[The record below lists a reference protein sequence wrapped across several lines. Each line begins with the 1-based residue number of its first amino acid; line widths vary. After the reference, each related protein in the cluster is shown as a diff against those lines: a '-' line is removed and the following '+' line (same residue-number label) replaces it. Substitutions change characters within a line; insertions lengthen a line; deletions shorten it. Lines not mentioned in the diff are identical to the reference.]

1 MKRFIKKI
9 ADYFDDTIFRWIVK
23 TVYPAYKR
31 PRFGYAKNYKVLAN
45 FFFYQKI
52 IGFNRNVPWPVHR
65 TSTIVGKQFITKGI
79 CCDPGD
85 NPGIFINAS
94 GGLTVGNNVNIGPNT
109 IIVTANHDKYDH
121 RKVTGVKGVAIG
133 NNVWIG
139 ANCSIVAG
147 VTIGDEVTIGA
158 GCVISLDIPSKST
171 VYANNSTAL
180 IIKPKSVNYQWDCT
194 KEELL

>member
-9 ADYFDDTIFRWIVK
+9 AEFFDDSMFRHIVK
-23 TVYPAYKR
+23 MVYPAYKR
-31 PRFGYAKNYKVLAN
+31 PRFGYSKNYKVLAT

-52 IGFNRNVPWPVHR
+52 IGFNRSVPWPVHR
-65 TSTIVGKQFITKGI
+65 TSTIIGREFIKKGI

-85 NPGIFINAS
+85 NPGIFINAT
-94 GGLTVGNNVNIGPNT
+94 GGLTLGNNVSIGPST
-109 IIVTANHDKYDH
+109 IIVTTNHHMYDH
-121 RKVTGVKGVAIG
+121 RKVTSVKGVTIG

-158 GCVISLDIPSKST
+158 GCVITKDIPSKCIVFVNT
-171 VYANNSTAL
+171 DAAL
-180 IIKPKSVNYQWDCT
+180 NIKPKSFNYQWDCT
-194 KEELL
+194 KEDLL